1 MKTIKVAAAIIKKD
15 DKILI
20 AKRNYGQFNG
30 LFEFPGGKLESGEN
44 AEDALK
50 REILEELEVHIN
62 IQSFFMN
69 VNYTY
74 PDFILDMDCFICT
87 LKDKNIIL
95 NNHSEIKWITLGEK
109 NIEWVPADIQII
121 ERLENTYL

>member
-15 DKILI
+15 DQILI

-30 LFEFPGGKLESGEN
+30 LFEFPGGKLEAGEN
-44 AEDALK
+44 AEEALK
-50 REILEELEVHIN
+50 REILEELEVHIK

-87 LKDKNIIL
+87 LKDKNITL
-95 NNHSEIKWITLGEK
+95 NNHSEIKWITLDEK
-109 NIEWVPADIQII
+109 NIKWVPADIQII
-121 ERLENTYL
+121 EKLKSTYL